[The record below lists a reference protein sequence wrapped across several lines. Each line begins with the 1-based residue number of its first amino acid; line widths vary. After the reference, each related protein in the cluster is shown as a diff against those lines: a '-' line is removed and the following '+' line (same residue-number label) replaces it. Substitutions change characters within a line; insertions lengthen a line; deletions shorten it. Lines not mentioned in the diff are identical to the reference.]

1 MVFPAPFV
9 SSVHRIEDQWI
20 DYNGHFNM
28 AYYNVLFDRAGDEA
42 FEAIGLGAD
51 YVKKTNC
58 SFFTLEAHV
67 TYLRELNASDT
78 VKVDIQFLDY
88 DAKRIHYVEQMRH
101 AQEGWIA
108 CTTELIVI
116 HVDMR
121 TRKTSL
127 LPPDVLANIKAMHAA
142 HAHLPVPPQVGHR
155 INIPK
160 KMPAA
165 K

>member
-1 MVFPAPFV
+1 MAFPAPFV
-9 SSVHRIEDQWI
+9 SSVHQIEDQWI

-88 DAKRIHYVEQMRH
+88 DAKRIHYVERMRH
-101 AQEGWIA
+101 AQDGWIA

-116 HVDMR
+116 HVDMSA
-121 TRKTSL
+121 RKSSPF
-127 LPPDVLANIKAMHAA
+127 PPDVLANIKAMHAA
-142 HAHLPVPPQVGHR
+142 HAHLPIPPQVGHR

-160 KMPAA
+160 KVLAA

>member
-1 MVFPAPFV
+1 MAFPAPFV

-51 YVKKTNC
+51 YVKRTNC

-67 TYLRELNASDT
+67 TYLRELDANDT
-78 VKVDIQFLDY
+78 VTVDIQFLDY
-88 DAKRIHYVEQMRH
+88 DAKRIHYFEQMRH
-101 AQEGWIA
+101 AVDGWIA

-116 HVDMR
+116 HVDMSA
-121 TRKTSL
+121 RKSAPF
-127 LPPDVLANIKAMHAA
+127 PPDVLANIKAMHAA
-142 HAHLPVPPQVGHR
+142 HASLPVPSQVGHR
-155 INIPK
+155 IGIQK
-160 KMPAA
+160 K
-165 K
+165 

>member
-1 MVFPAPFV
+1 MTFPAPFV

-51 YVKKTNC
+51 YVKRTNC

-67 TYLRELNASDT
+67 TYLRELDANDT
-78 VKVDIQFLDY
+78 VTVDIQFLDY
-88 DAKRIHYVEQMRH
+88 DAKRIHYFEQMRH
-101 AQEGWIA
+101 AVDGWIA

-116 HVDMR
+116 HVDMSA
-121 TRKTSL
+121 RKSSPF
-127 LPPDVLANIKAMHAA
+127 PPDVLANIKAMHAA
-142 HAHLPVPPQVGHR
+142 HASLPVPSQVGHR
-155 INIPK
+155 IGIQK
-160 KMPAA
+160 K
-165 K
+165 